1 MKTCSTC
8 KRQLLLGAFYR
19 HATAPSGVQSDCK
32 ECQRTRNA
40 RPHFKRWRN
49 IKDRLF
55 KEGHK
60 EFANYRGRGIT
71 MWAAWRHS
79 YEAFRHYIETT
90 LGPCPPGHSLDRIDN
105 DGHYVPGNLR
115 WATPPV
121 QTHNR
126 RGNRTEERKAA

>member
-8 KRQLLLGAFYR
+8 KRQLPLGAFYR
-19 HATAPSGVQSDCK
+19 HATAPPGVQSDCK

-60 EFANYRGRGIT
+60 EFANYGGRGIT

-79 YEAFRHYIETT
+79 YEAFRHSSVSVGTSR
-90 LGPCPPGHSLDRIDN
+90 CSVRSFARW
-105 DGHYVPGNLR
+105 NLVGSS
-115 WATPPV
+115 PSV
-121 QTHNR
+121 
-126 RGNRTEERKAA
+126 